1 MNSNA
6 SMTGTFRIQ
15 LPADLLSALKTSPVE
30 DPGKG
35 MEVHTMKPS
44 FLERIWALMARSG
57 SRRRQLP

>member
-6 SMTGTFRIQ
+6 SMTGTFRFQ
-15 LPADLLSALKTSPVE
+15 VPADLLSALKTSPVE

-44 FLERIWALMARSG
+44 FMERIWALF
-57 SRRRQLP
+57 SRPRRGRR